1 MKISCETARDLL
13 PLYVDGI
20 VSDASKRLVEEHLAE
35 CRNCTQL
42 LAKMQHNE
50 AETDFQLE
58 KAEVIE
64 KQKILFKR
72 KSAFIGIVV
81 SGVFMIPILV
91 CLIVNLAIGEGLTW
105 FFIVLAS
112 LLLTASLTVVPLVIP
127 KNKVLWTLGGFTA
140 ALILLFG
147 VCCIYTGGNWFFVA
161 SSASLFGLG
170 TAFGPFAVRSL
181 PLPAILNNKK
191 ALAIMIVD
199 TLLYGTMMLSIG
211 LYTKEPDYFR
221 ISMAISVPLL
231 LFSWTLFAVIRYVG
245 KSCLLKAGICTA
257 FSGVFTF
264 FADYLI
270 NMMLGSTI
278 PLPSFLPLEWNFA
291 TVDGNVKWLVLI
303 LGILLGTVFIIFGF
317 VCRRKQK

>member
-127 KNKVLWTLGGFTA
+127 KIKCFGRSA
-140 ALILLFG
+140 ALPQLLS
-147 VCCIYTGGNWFFVA
+147 CCSVFVA
-161 SSASLFGLG
+161 
-170 TAFGPFAVRSL
+170 
-181 PLPAILNNKK
+181 
-191 ALAIMIVD
+191 
-199 TLLYGTMMLSIG
+199 
-211 LYTKEPDYFR
+211 YTQ
-221 ISMAISVPLL
+221 
-231 LFSWTLFAVIRYVG
+231 
-245 KSCLLKAGICTA
+245 AGIGSLLRRA
-257 FSGVFTF
+257 LRFS
-264 FADYLI
+264 DWEQL
-270 NMMLGSTI
+270 LD
-278 PLPSFLPLEWNFA
+278 PL
-291 TVDGNVKWLVLI
+291 
-303 LGILLGTVFIIFGF
+303 
-317 VCRRKQK
+317 Q